1 MSKSRPSTLKHIL
14 SAREERQ
21 ASMVALLKRL
31 APREGYTLTALPG
44 VRFLRSDRPL
54 TSTPVLYEPGI
65 VIVCQGRKRGLWGNQ
80 VYLYD
85 AQHYL
90 AVSVPVP
97 FTMETDASADEP
109 LLAIY
114 FSLDL
119 IVLAGLALQV
129 DELTETSRTA
139 PVGMFSTPIDDALA
153 QTVLRFLEAMSSP
166 VEAILLGPAI
176 VREIYFRVLIGEQGA
191 SMRAALAS
199 QGQFGRIAKAVRRIH
214 ITFRDRLT
222 VDHLARE
229 AGMSIPTFHTH
240 FRTVTQSSPMQYL
253 KSVRL
258 HQARLLMLRNEKTA
272 SAASFEVGYES
283 ASQFSREFKRFFG
296 LSPSDEIVRL
306 KSSFA
311 MPPLP
316 GGQAWVT
323 SH

>member
-1 MSKSRPSTLKHIL
+1 MSKSRPSTLEHIFG
-14 SAREERQ
+14 AREERQ

-54 TSTPVLYEPGI
+54 ASTPVLYEPGI
-65 VIVCQGRKRGLWGNQ
+65 VIVCQGRKRGLWANQ

-119 IVLAGLALQV
+119 TVLAGLALQV
-129 DELTETSRTA
+129 DELTESSRIA

-166 VEAILLGPAI
+166 VEAKLLGPAI
-176 VREIYFRVLIGEQGA
+176 VREIY
-191 SMRAALAS
+191 
-199 QGQFGRIAKAVRRIH
+199 
-214 ITFRDRLT
+214 
-222 VDHLARE
+222 
-229 AGMSIPTFHTH
+229 

-272 SAASFEVGYES
+272 SAASIEVGYES

-316 GGQAWVT
+316 GEQVWVT